1 MNGEELQIHRPAV
14 TIVVPDVRDVAPDS
28 GCNSQLFV
36 QFARQGLF
44 GGFAVLNLSPREL
57 PLQSHRLIGAA
68 LAN

>member
-1 MNGEELQIHRPAV
+1 MDHEELQIHRPAV
-14 TIVVPDVRDVAPDS
+14 TIIVPDVGNVAADCGADS
-28 GCNSQLFV
+28 KLFV

-44 GGFAVLNLSPREL
+44 GGFAVLDLAPREF